1 MKNSRNT
8 KEAKGLKS
16 NGRKEAIIRVII
28 LGITWLN
35 AILTATGKNPI
46 PFDESAVTEVLS
58 YIISGAVAVWT
69 WWKNNNV
76 TQKAIDRD
84 HLAKMKIQ

>member
-1 MKNSRNT
+1 MK
-8 KEAKGLKS
+8 KI
-16 NGRKEAIIRVII
+16 NGRKEAIIRVVI
-28 LGITWLN
+28 LGITWIN

-46 PFDESAVTEVLS
+46 PFDEHAVTEVLS

-69 WWKNNNV
+69 WWKNNNI

-84 HLAKMKIQ
+84 ILGKNKIK

>member
-1 MKNSRNT
+1 M
-8 KEAKGLKS
+8 KS